1 MNHERFQEFHEP
13 QAFPGI
19 TSNFGQ
25 AFDFFSAP
33 SARRAEGRTKK

>member
-1 MNHERFQEFHEP
+1 MNPERFQEFHEP

-25 AFDFFSAP
+25 AFDFLAP
-33 SARRAEGRTKK
+33 PARRAGGRTKK